1 MAHLALYRK
10 WRPLTFDDV
19 CGQDHITTALRAQIK
34 SGRVSHAYLFTGTRG
49 TGKTT
54 CAKILARAVCCENP
68 QDGNPCNQCAACQ
81 SILGDNA
88 LDVTE
93 IDAASNNGVD
103 NIREIRDEA
112 AYAPSALRRRV
123 CIIDE
128 VHMLSAGAFN
138 ALLKT
143 LEEPPEHVLFILA
156 TTELHKVP
164 ATILSRCQRYDF
176 RRIPPEILGARLLD
190 IAGRE
195 GMRLDGRAAAMLA
208 RLGDGSMRDA
218 ISLLDRSAGGSREVT
233 AEQVAA
239 ALGIP
244 PGDVLADAF
253 SALAAGDAPRA
264 LRIFTDS
271 YMAGRDVTSFFD
283 ELLNVIRD
291 IYILK
296 TTGLSEYLISSCA
309 GEEEKLRALAEE
321 ADIPVL
327 EFFVETI
334 SDLLSRLTR
343 TAIRRTDGEVCLIKM
358 ALRSTGLPAAPAT
371 VSAAPVQ
378 AAPVRGVAAVRTGPD
393 VDAPPWDEPAAP
405 AKPAGPVRTESAVP
419 AEGDTTLRAS
429 FSSLVSGKV
438 NSAVRVY
445 LDLTDLS
452 SSSGRLVLT
461 VPPESVGFMSKPE
474 TVKIF
479 EAAAAELGYTAGVL
493 VEEKGK
499 KKPETRPHPGLVE
512 IRANAEALGV
522 TIETQTN
529 R

>member
-68 QDGNPCNQCAACQ
+68 QDGNPCNQCPACL

-123 CIIDE
+123 YIIDE

-195 GMRLDGRAAAMLA
+195 GIELDKRAAATLA

-218 ISLLDRSAGGSREVT
+218 ISLLDRSAGGGKAVT

-244 PGDVLADAF
+244 PSDVLADAF
-253 SALAAGDAPRA
+253 SALAAGDAGQA

-296 TTGLSEYLISSCA
+296 TTGLSEYLTSSCA
-309 GEEEKLRALAEE
+309 GDEAKLHALADES
-321 ADIPVL
+321 DIPLL

-358 ALRSTGLPAAPAT
+358 ALRSTGAPAPAALAPPKPVRT
-371 VSAAPVQ
+371 SAAPPAQQVES
-378 AAPVRGVAAVRTGPD
+378 D
-393 VDAPPWDEPAAP
+393 DAPPWEEPAPVAEPAP
-405 AKPAGPVRTESAVP
+405 SGPVRTESSAP
-419 AEGDTTLRAS
+419 AAGDEGLRAA
-429 FSSLVSGKV
+429 FSGLVSGKV

-445 LDLTDLS
+445 LDLTEFS
-452 SSSGRLVLT
+452 PSSGRLVLT
-461 VPPESVGFMSKPE
+461 VPPESVGFMSKAE

-479 EAAAAELGYTAGVL
+479 EAAAAELGYPAGVL

-499 KKPETRPHPGLVE
+499 KKPAARPHPGLSE
-512 IRANAEALGV
+512 IRANAEKLGV

-529 R
+529 H